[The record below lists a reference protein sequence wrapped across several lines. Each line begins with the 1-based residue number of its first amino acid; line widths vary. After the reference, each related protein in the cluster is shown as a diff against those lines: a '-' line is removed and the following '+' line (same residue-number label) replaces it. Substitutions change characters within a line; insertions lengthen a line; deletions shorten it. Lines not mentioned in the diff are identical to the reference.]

1 VLAILAVWLL
11 LAGSHGSSW
20 RIGNGRM
27 EWKYES
33 VPGFFA
39 QDDEG
44 TDALSYDYVG
54 LTVLPSHHRRLA
66 SKCPDA
72 YLTI

>member
-1 VLAILAVWLL
+1 
-11 LAGSHGSSW
+11 
-20 RIGNGRM
+20 M

-54 LTVLPSHHRRLA
+54 LTVLLSHLRRLA
-66 SKCPDA
+66 SKCPNA